1 MHIIANLIMMEASI
15 RNIIFKIFNFKHFR
29 SLTAKLEKTK
39 SKYELRLKRM
49 EQQILQSM
57 LFPSQFGAAAA
68 EATSNGTSA
77 IQVKSW
83 MDLGPSAEMR
93 VLKTKNK
100 KAKIGK
106 KKLKRF
112 F

>member
-1 MHIIANLIMMEASI
+1 METSI
-15 RNIIFKIFNFKHFR
+15 WNIIYKIFNFKHFR

-77 IQVKSW
+77 IQVKFW
-83 MDLGPSAEMR
+83 LGLGPSTETRAPKM
-93 VLKTKNK
+93 KNK
-100 KAKIGK
+100 SAKFGK
-106 KKLKRF
+106 KALKRCF
-112 F
+112 